1 MTTSRSPAIGARH
14 VGAHPA
20 AAMAA
25 ELDVRHGEVRVVGD
39 RMK

>member
-1 MTTSRSPAIGARH
+1 MATSRSPAISAGH
-14 VGAHPA
+14 GGAHP